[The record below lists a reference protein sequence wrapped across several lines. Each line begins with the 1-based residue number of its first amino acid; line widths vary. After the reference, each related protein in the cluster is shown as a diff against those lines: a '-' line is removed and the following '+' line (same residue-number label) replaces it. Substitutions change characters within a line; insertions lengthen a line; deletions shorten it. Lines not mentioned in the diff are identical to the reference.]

1 MSSFESREDKLMTR
15 PMLLLFS
22 VMFERGV
29 SFDYSIVFLD
39 LKKKRVNICNS
50 VFLDKSQ
57 AVIIP

>member
-29 SFDYSIVFLD
+29 SFDYSIVFMD
-39 LKKKRVNICNS
+39 LKKRVNICNS